1 MSGFELLA
9 RPLPRR
15 AVLAASGTAVLAA
28 AAACSSG
35 GSPSGTASTSSPAS
49 SPVPSPPGASSSAS
63 PPGAPSA
70 AGSPTGTA
78 SSAAVTSAP
87 PAETSAAEPVPAG
100 PALASVADVQA
111 AGALVVGD
119 GADPL
124 LLAYSGDRRRAHRDV
139 HPSAVHRRGERHVP
153 VPRFTLRRDHRRADQ
168 RPRPAP
174 AGRGA
179 GHGQRRPGVR
189 LLTRPTT
196 DLEAPDRATAAGNP
210 PARARTGTAQPGPRP
225 VTQPPPRIGWHDRS
239 QPADQHRR
247 PGRPRRPART
257 RRPADPRAR
266 GGRRAGAVRTGEPGP
281 ALRGL
286 GGADRRRRHVRD
298 RRRPRLPTRPG
309 RCWT

>member
-35 GSPSGTASTSSPAS
+35 GSPSGTTSTSSPAS

-119 GADPL
+119 GADPH
-124 LLAYSGDRRRAHRDV
+124 LLAYSGDAVVAHTAICTHQGCTVAASGMCPCHGSRYDV
-139 HPSAVHRRGERHVP
+139 
-153 VPRFTLRRDHRRADQ
+153 
-168 RPRPAP
+168 
-174 AGRGA
+174 
-179 GHGQRRPGVR
+179 
-189 LLTRPTT
+189 TT
-196 DLEAPDRATAAGNP
+196 
-210 PARARTGTAQPGPRP
+210 
-225 VTQPPPRIGWHDRS
+225 
-239 QPADQHRR
+239 
-247 PGRPRRPART
+247 
-257 RRPADPRAR
+257 
-266 GGRRAGAVRTGEPGP
+266 GAVLNGP
-281 ALRGL
+281 ALRPL
-286 GGADRRRRHVRD
+286 AELPVTVSGGQVYA
-298 RRRPRLPTRPG
+298 G
-309 RCWT
+309 